1 MKDKNKQRSLLSSY
15 ARYIRIPAI
24 VLLAIILIDSA
35 LIIAYV
41 FVNHLALLLV
51 LDGISVVAFIAY
63 IIFFLVIT
71 KRVKTIFY
79 KQIFETTY
87 ENINKLKNNDI
98 DLLPYGESNI
108 KEVQE
113 LDKATSDLQKKL
125 LSSYLIATV
134 PDYSNLSLEYVDKD
148 KDLITFKSF
157 KENLGNIIFV
167 SQSFR
172 NVLIEVFYEIPQ
184 GNIINKKDLKRVLEL
199 YRKTFSDHER
209 VLFMWGEDN
218 KSLLIYVP
226 VIDSFTEIKEKLA
239 YALTS
244 SSVTIRDDRGIQ
256 HIQAK
261 FAVVAYPYSTEDMML
276 GDLRYAKR
284 EGKTFNL
291 FLPQRQRDNVSKNL
305 LLNSTMNV
313 NYSSKILVELNKID
327 YSLKDNEKNK
337 STLSSVFNNII
348 DYLDIDEGGIIVFD
362 KTYETYYSYVSSSRS
377 QIFKN
382 KEISKD
388 LVEGL
393 ASVVDD
399 DNSYYFSTKRHASGS
414 IKRILELYGINAG
427 TYFIIRSVDLN
438 EITAL
443 VYMFNRDR
451 DLKLNTYL
459 REMFYIVSVRLENYF
474 DKREIADF
482 AQTKLIENDNI
493 LALSHLYSYHI
504 DKEYRMTE
512 ISKSMKQKFP
522 NLKLG
527 DLCHKFFFNLEKPCR
542 DCPIRT
548 KQKKYFEDRGN
559 KFETSLVLSNRND
572 KDTVVLVKQMSGA
585 DEVGDLFH
593 PDLLVYSFR
602 ALVDLIKNAY
612 AASARGYIVLLCIDN
627 YEQIVAT
634 KGSEGYSYYMRE
646 YIRTL
651 KNRLSTNEIY
661 VYNPSTL
668 VVHFPYEGHANTI
681 NKIEKIY
688 PLSKSNFFNADGFK
702 ELKVTYLPVGYPRGY
717 ANTENFLKHVSD
729 FYTNPE
735 FQRNKDYIYFA
746 DYSISR
752 SANEREFMVDV
763 LEKEFSE
770 HNSQAM
776 YLQPMVSLKDDRI
789 FGAEILLR
797 IEDAHRNI
805 FFDARQ
811 ISQIAQQEGKTQLV
825 TQSIINYVGN
835 LYKEFGSNVFKI
847 NKFNKV
853 AINIDETY
861 LKDDKLLQE
870 LVDLCTKNDI
880 PKGFISMEIPEYA
893 VTNNKAKIKHLAE
906 ELEKNGISFTCDGY
920 EGRIEPSEIASLGF
934 KEVKV
939 AFKIVNGID
948 KDSVKFD
955 AIRTIV
961 SGCQQSGVNIS
972 VVGVEN
978 AEQAR
983 LLRTLDENILA
994 QGYYYYKALSRSDFI
1009 NALISNEKQ

>member
-1 MKDKNKQRSLLSSY
+1 MEKKNTQRSLLSSY
-15 ARYIRIPAI
+15 TKFTRLPGI
-24 VLLAIILIDSA
+24 VLLGIILVDSA
-35 LIIAYV
+35 LIIGYV
-41 FVNHLALLLV
+41 FFNHIAFLIV
-51 LDGISVVAFIAY
+51 LDAISVLAFIAY
-63 IIFFLVIT
+63 VIYYLVIS
-71 KRVKTIFY
+71 KRLKNVFY

-87 ENINKLKNNDI
+87 ENINKVKNNDT
-98 DLLPYGESNI
+98 DLISYGDSDI
-108 KEVQE
+108 KEINE
-113 LDKATSDLQKKL
+113 LEKATSDLKKKL
-125 LSSYLIATV
+125 SSSYLIVTK
-134 PDYSNLSLEYVDKD
+134 PEYDQLNLDYVDKD
-148 KDLITFKSF
+148 KNLITFKSF
-157 KENLGNIIFV
+157 KENLANIIFV

-184 GNIINKKDLKRVLEL
+184 GNVINKKDLKRMFEV

-218 KSLLIYVP
+218 KSLMIYVP
-226 VIDSFTEIKEKLA
+226 VIDSFTEIKEKLG
-239 YALTS
+239 YALPN

-261 FAVVAYPYSTEDMML
+261 YAVVAYPYSTEDMML

-284 EGKTFNL
+284 EGQTFNL
-291 FLPQRQRDNVSKNL
+291 FLPQRHRDNVSKNL

-337 STLSSVFNNII
+337 TILANIFNDIT
-348 DYLDIDEGGIIVFD
+348 DFLDIDEGGIIVFD
-362 KTYETYYSYVSSSRS
+362 KTYETYYSYVFSTRS
-377 QIFKN
+377 QMFRN
-382 KEISKD
+382 TEVSKD

-393 ASVVDD
+393 ANVVDD

-414 IKRILELYGINAG
+414 IKRILDLYGINSG
-427 TYFIIRSVDLN
+427 TYFIVRSVDQN

-493 LALSHLYSYHI
+493 LALSHLYSYHV
-504 DKEYRMTE
+504 DKEYKITE

-522 NLKLG
+522 NLKVG
-527 DLCHKFFFNLEKPCR
+527 DICHKFFFGLEKPCR
-542 DCPIRT
+542 DCPLRT

-559 KFETSLVLSNRND
+559 KFETSLVLSNRKD
-572 KDTVVLVKQMSGA
+572 KGTVFLIKQLSGA
-585 DEVGDLFH
+585 DEIGDLFH

-602 ALVDLIKNAY
+602 TLVDLIKNAY
-612 AASARGYIVLLCIDN
+612 AASARGYIVLLCVDN

-634 KGSEGYSYYMRE
+634 KGSEGYSYYLRE
-646 YIRTL
+646 YIRTI
-651 KNRLSTNEIY
+651 KNRLGTNEIY

-668 VVHFPYEGHANTI
+668 AIHFPYEGHANTI

-702 ELKVTYLPVGYPRGY
+702 DLKITYLPVGYPRGY
-717 ANTENFLKHVSD
+717 ANTENFLKHLSD

-735 FQRNKDYIYFA
+735 FKRGKDYIYFA

-763 LEKEFSE
+763 LEKEFSS

-776 YLQPMVSLKDDRI
+776 YLQPIVSLKDDRI

-811 ISQIAQQEGKTQLV
+811 ISQIAQQEGKTQVV

-835 LYKEFGSNVFKI
+835 LYKEFGNNVFKI
-847 NKFNKV
+847 NKFNRV

-861 LKDDKLLQE
+861 LKDDKLIQE
-870 LVDLCTKNDI
+870 LIDLCVKNDI
-880 PKGFISMEIPEYA
+880 PKGFISMEIPEF
-893 VTNNKAKIKHLAE
+893 VVMNNKAKIKHLAE
-906 ELEKNGISFTCDGY
+906 ELEKNEISFTCDAY
-920 EGRIEPSEIASLGF
+920 EGRVEAEELANLGF
-934 KEVKV
+934 KEAKV

-948 KDSVKFD
+948 KDSVKLD
-955 AIRTIV
+955 ALRTIV
-961 SGCQQSGVNIS
+961 TGCKQNNINIS

-978 AEQAR
+978 AEQAK
-983 LLRTLDENILA
+983 LLRSLDESIIA

-1009 NALISNEKQ
+1009 NALISYEK